1 MILNAERLVGVF
13 ESIEKNMLFQSSMLE
28 SIYNIQVDGME
39 RGRQARI
46 EEDAARREER
56 EDRIRQEELQP
67 EPKKTTEKSDSIVEE
82 VAVGNIIADLL
93 EGKFFTSLT
102 NFASSVGKYL
112 AMGAALVLGTGVIE
126 GLTGF
131 DIDGLAGKLLTGDL
145 GWGDLG
151 DLAASLPAEII
162 SFILKG
168 PIGALRAAVAGSL
181 IDTVEEFSGIDLPE
195 GAETALAALIG
206 VGAGPVT
213 RGLIWKALR
222 LLTLTPLGRIAT
234 VVAGA
239 IVLLGPALEKLQEV
253 FGTTIDDELKATEE
267 AMARGADA
275 AELRGIQE
283 GLNQR
288 FSMPGYSEPLTAEQ
302 QSALGNTQTNLAD
315 STIELDRAIV
325 ANANAPLQERLNSIG
340 NILEYDLRNS
350 STPEEK
356 TAAYN
361 RAFAAIENTGYS
373 YGITEEEGPDSFAN
387 RYFDGDKSELSQA
400 YQRYRPATV
409 VPQSLIEDTSAESRF
424 FGISAPMI
432 GESPRLMTIANR
444 RERTLTEGASV
455 TNINYAPQIVNNTPV
470 VNTTNVSAA
479 AGGSSGSVIMTPGP
493 QNRSL
498 FGIGRMA

>member
-28 SIYNIQVDGME
+28 SIYNIQVDGLE
-39 RGRQARI
+39 RDRQARI

-56 EDRIRQEELQP
+56 EDRLRQEELQP
-67 EPKKTTEKSDSIVEE
+67 EPKKATEKSDSIVEE

-112 AMGAALVLGTGVIE
+112 TMGAALVLGTGVIE

-131 DIDGLAGKLLTGDL
+131 DIDGLVGKLLTGDL

-181 IDTVEEFSGIDLPE
+181 IDTVEDFTGLDLPE

-206 VGAGPVT
+206 VGGTT
-213 RGLIWKALR
+213 RTGLIALR
-222 LLTLTPLGRIAT
+222 FLALRAPFIAAAAAVGLGVYKLFEWFSNEADMMLNEDIARATEALASGDVNRMREAEQMLAQRYDPVGGRAVSDEERTRVDSVISELRGRIAPVDMEIVENPEAT
-234 VVAGA
+234 MNDRLHAVARVLREDLSNAQSEEDVMNAYRTA
-239 IVLLGPALEKLQEV
+239 IQSVKSLGDDPMD
-253 FGTTIDDELKATEE
+253 FYNGTL
-267 AMARGADA
+267 
-275 AELRGIQE
+275 
-283 GLNQR
+283 
-288 FSMPGYSEPLTAEQ
+288 PLYHDLVIPRDWWQ
-302 QSALGNTQTNLAD
+302 
-315 STIELDRAIV
+315 RAIDSLEPSQNTPIV
-325 ANANAPLQERLNSIG
+325 PAPPPPR
-340 NILEYDLRNS
+340 
-350 STPEEK
+350 
-356 TAAYN
+356 
-361 RAFAAIENTGYS
+361 
-373 YGITEEEGPDSFAN
+373 
-387 RYFDGDKSELSQA
+387 
-400 YQRYRPATV
+400 V
-409 VPQSLIEDTSAESRF
+409 MEDTSDMSRF

-444 RERTLTEGASV
+444 RERALTEGASV

-470 VNTTNVSAA
+470 VNTTNVSAGG
-479 AGGSSGSVIMTPGP
+479 GGSGGSVIMAPGP